1 MSTRFR
7 IASLM
12 FMIAHA
18 VVVGAG
24 IVTVLAVPKLAARAW
39 TLIPVTIVAGALI
52 AAPVSWRIA
61 GRFNAMLDAERERQ
75 NARDRADRPS
85 D

>member
-12 FMIAHA
+12 FMMAHA
-18 VVVGAG
+18 VVMGAG
-24 IVTVLAVPKLAARAW
+24 IVTVLAVPKLAAQAW
-39 TLIPVTIVAGALI
+39 TLIPVVIVAGALI

-61 GRFNAMLDAERERQ
+61 GRFNAMLEAERAKQ
-75 NARDRADRPS
+75 QGDAD
-85 D
+85 